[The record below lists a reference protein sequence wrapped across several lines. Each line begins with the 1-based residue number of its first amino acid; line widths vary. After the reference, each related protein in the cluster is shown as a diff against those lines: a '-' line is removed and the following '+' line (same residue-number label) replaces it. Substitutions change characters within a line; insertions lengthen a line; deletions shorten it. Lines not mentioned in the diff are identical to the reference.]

1 MEASLQASNGPS
13 RTRKRFVDAV
23 QRIGPPLARG
33 SLGDLARERVQFVV
47 GGVEVGVE
55 VERQPRPNGGAIGYW
70 RCPHCDRRCCALFIV
85 SGVLRCRKCHS
96 LTYRSQHTLNPA
108 LTRAAK
114 LRRKLGAAFGL
125 LSRIPP
131 RPPHWRR
138 DYWARTL
145 ADLAAAESVIG
156 ELLGATLREVKRRKA
171 RIDGRR

>member
-1 MEASLQASNGPS
+1 MPS
-13 RTRKRFVDAV
+13 RKSAHP
-23 QRIGPPLARG
+23 QRARPSATSRAKPSCWSSAG
-33 SLGDLARERVQFVV
+33 LSRRSRSSGRGGRTGGDKACGRALC
-47 GGVEVGVE
+47 G
-55 VERQPRPNGGAIGYW
+55 
-70 RCPHCDRRCCALFIV
+70 DRRCCALFIV

-114 LRRKLGAAFGL
+114 LRRKLGAASGL

-156 ELLGATLREVKRRKA
+156 ELLGATLRKVKRRKA
-171 RIDGRR
+171 RFDGPR